1 MSVHTIRVNRHGRR
15 FFSQTWSDPVPRV
28 FCPHSRLSLPLPFP
42 VPYSKSRQEVWGVGS
57 VVSSM
62 GLSVGHRHVLCILCL
77 QILAGDDFH
86 SVANFNLDSLVG
98 STVGLDPTDLS
109 RVVGSGPMFRVE
121 IYPCVHCYNS
131 RGGLTT
137 GREGNGWKKQRKGI
151 GIHPTPGPPIFAAR
165 FTACELR

>member
-1 MSVHTIRVNRHGRR
+1 MHLMSVHTIRVHRHGRR

-98 STVGLDPTDLS
+98 STVGLDPTDLKS
-109 RVVGSGPMFRVE
+109 GRVRTHVPSGNLSLCSLLQQPGWINNRKRGKWVE
-121 IYPCVHCYNS
+121 ETKEGDRHPPHARSSNFCSQVH
-131 RGGLTT
+131 GL
-137 GREGNGWKKQRKGI
+137 
-151 GIHPTPGPPIFAAR
+151 
-165 FTACELR
+165 